1 MRTPHPVQ
9 SVLEAIVIGLGIL
22 AVLSVDSILNLIFP

>member
-9 SVLEAIVIGLGIL
+9 CIIESIVIGLGIL
-22 AVLSVDSILNLIFP
+22 AMLSVDSILNLIFP